1 MHTDGTSTDRD
12 RTVGDPDGDV
22 FRQRPASGPRR
33 PRRRA
38 RLRREAGVLLAVF
51 LGGGLG
57 SVLRYAVS
65 TLLPTGDG
73 FPWSTFIVNATGCV
87 LIGVLMVCVTE
98 VWRNASIYARPLL
111 GIGVLG
117 GLTTYSTMML
127 DLRTLGSVGD
137 WLIADLYLAA
147 SLVVGL
153 AGVWIGIV
161 GTRVLHRRRT

>member
-1 MHTDGTSTDRD
+1 MHSDPTSTEP
-12 RTVGDPDGDV
+12 DPSVDQDGDV
-22 FRQRPASGPRR
+22 FRDGLPFAPPR

-57 SVLRYAVS
+57 SVVRYAVS
-65 TLLPTGDG
+65 TVLPTGDG
-73 FPWSTFIVNATGCV
+73 FPWSTCIVNAVGCV

-98 VWRNASIYARPLL
+98 VWRHASIYARPFL

-117 GLTTYSTMML
+117 GQTTYSTMML
-127 DLRTLGSVGD
+127 ELRALGSVGD